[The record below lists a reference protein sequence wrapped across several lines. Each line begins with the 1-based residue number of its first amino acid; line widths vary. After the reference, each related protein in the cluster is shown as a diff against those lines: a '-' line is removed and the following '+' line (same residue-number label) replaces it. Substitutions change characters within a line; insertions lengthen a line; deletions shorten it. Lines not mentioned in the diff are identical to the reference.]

1 MVDIACSIRKRLAVK
16 SVAVIQMKNI
26 GIAGFQATSALFASN
41 LFSNV
46 GNNPGTFGDILHC
59 KQSLPVNTGVAD
71 TYHISPLLGATS
83 AFPASYQPSMDACC
97 PRIRGQ
103 EQEEPLCLRAADDIG
118 CLSF

>member
-26 GIAGFQATSALFASN
+26 GIAGFQATSTLFASN

-46 GNNPGTFGDILHC
+46 GNNPGTCGDILHC

-83 AFPASYQPSMDACC
+83 GSLLLAN
-97 PRIRGQ
+97 RGWMRTALGS
-103 EQEEPLCLRAADDIG
+103 EDKK
-118 CLSF
+118 